1 MMKNSLL
8 ITLMALCIN
17 SANAELWVITNQQSN
32 VSTLTPQQVSD
43 VYLGRL
49 LGNNTPLQPI
59 EINSDEL
66 RRRFYFALTGK
77 PLVKID
83 AYWARLQF
91 AGQQKPPRRLAD
103 QSSVIKSISLN
114 QDQIGFIEANSLP
127 SNSGV
132 KVVLKLE

>member
-1 MMKNSLL
+1 MKKNLL
-8 ITLMALCIN
+8 LLFLTLNFSFAH
-17 SANAELWVITNQQSN
+17 AELWVIAHPQNAA
-32 VSTLTPQQVSD
+32 VSLTPQQVSD
-43 VYLGRL
+43 IYLGRL
-49 LGNNTPLQPI
+49 FGGNVPLQPL

-103 QSSVIKSISLN
+103 PASVIKSISLN
-114 QDQIGFIEANSLP
+114 QDQIGFIEANTLP
-127 SNSGV
+127 SHSGV